1 MNSVTKTSR
10 ILGVAFLLQFVTS
23 FVNNVF
29 ILPQVTGSSAMSAPG
44 NFAENLV
51 HIADNI
57 WLLRV
62 FILLDM
68 FTALGVVF
76 LGAMLFLTLR
86 KENEKIALT
95 ALGFYILEGALLAAS
110 KLDTFALLR
119 ISQEYTAAGQP
130 ANLLL
135 MAQISF
141 ESMNFVGGTL
151 HSLAFCLGAT
161 LFYYLLDQSRL
172 VPRALS
178 LWGLITVLPIL
189 FGTVLAILGYEIP
202 FIFYVPYVPFEFVIG
217 LWILVK
223 GINIQQQDD
232 LTVQPALLKGGL

>member
-10 ILGVAFLLQFVTS
+10 ILGVAFLLQFITS
-23 FVNNVF
+23 FVSNVF
-29 ILPQVTGSSAMSAPG
+29 ILPQAIGSSAMSAPG

-51 HIADNI
+51 HIANNS

-68 FTALGVVF
+68 FTALGVIF

-86 KENEKIALT
+86 NENEKIALT

-110 KLDTFALLR
+110 KLDTFLLLR
-119 ISQEYTAAGQP
+119 LSQEYVAAAQP

-135 MAQISF
+135 MAQMSY
-141 ESMNFVGGTL
+141 ETMLFVGGTL

-178 LWGLITVLPIL
+178 LWGLITILPIL
-189 FGTVLAILGYEIP
+189 FGTLLAILGYEIP
-202 FIFYVPYVPFEFVIG
+202 FIFYVPYVPFELVIG

-223 GINIQQQDD
+223 GINPQQENN
-232 LTVQPALLKGGL
+232 LALKLA

>member
-10 ILGVAFLLQFVTS
+10 ILGIAFLLQFFTS
-23 FVNNVF
+23 FISNVF
-29 ILPQVTGSSAMSAPG
+29 ILPQATGLSAMSVPG

-57 WLLRV
+57 WLLRLS
-62 FILLDM
+62 ILLDM
-68 FTALGVVF
+68 FTALGVIF
-76 LGAMLFLTLR
+76 LGAMLFVTLR

-110 KLDTFALLR
+110 KLDTFLLLR
-119 ISQEYTAAGQP
+119 LSQEYAAAAQP

-135 MAQISF
+135 MAQMSYETMLFI
-141 ESMNFVGGTL
+141 GGTL
-151 HSLAFCLGAT
+151 HTLAFCLGAT

-202 FIFYVPYVPFEFVIG
+202 FIFYVPYVPFELVIG

-223 GINIQQQDD
+223 GTTDTD
-232 LTVQPALLKGGL
+232 SQPVSQFDF